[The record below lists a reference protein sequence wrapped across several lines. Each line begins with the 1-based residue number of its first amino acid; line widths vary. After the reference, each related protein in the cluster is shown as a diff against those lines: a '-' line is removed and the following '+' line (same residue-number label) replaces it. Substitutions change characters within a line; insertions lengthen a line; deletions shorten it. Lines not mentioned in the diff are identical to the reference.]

1 MYSPVI
7 ERPAPAPTLNPVPD
21 SSVELV
27 IDEFDHWT
35 LPDTLVQ
42 PCGGTLCAADVVV
55 RRR

>member
-7 ERPAPAPTLNPVPD
+7 ERSASAQAINSIPD
-21 SSVELV
+21 STAELV
-27 IDEFDHWT
+27 IDEFDHWS

-42 PCGGTLCAADVVV
+42 PCGGTWCAADVVV

>member
-7 ERPAPAPTLNPVPD
+7 DRPAPAPTLNSVPD
-21 SSVELV
+21 SSVELI

>member
-1 MYSPVI
+1 MYSPAI
-7 ERPAPAPTLNPVPD
+7 DRPATTATLNSIPD
-21 SSVELV
+21 SQVELI

-42 PCGGTLCAADVVV
+42 PCGGTWCAADVVV